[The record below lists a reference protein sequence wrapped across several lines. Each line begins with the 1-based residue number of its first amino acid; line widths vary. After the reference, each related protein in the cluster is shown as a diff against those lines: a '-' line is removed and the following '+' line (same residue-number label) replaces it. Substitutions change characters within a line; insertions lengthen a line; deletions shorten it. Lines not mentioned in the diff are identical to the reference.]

1 MTTKTLIVRAKTFRD
16 WMRANFTAG
25 ELRDIVNHGVDCGWH
40 GLTYT
45 ADTVKLFD
53 KYEEEIWGVLADM
66 ADDMGQNVL
75 GLMATFRRADMAD
88 TVQGMKNLAVWA
100 VAEYYADQEGLPE
113 EMQEA
118 ED

>member
-1 MTTKTLIVRAKTFRD
+1 MTTRTLIVRARTFKD
-16 WMRANFTAG
+16 WMRANLKS
-25 ELRDIVNHGVDCGWH
+25 ELRDIANHGVDGGWC

-66 ADDMGQNVL
+66 ADNMGTNVL

-88 TVQGMKNLAVWA
+88 TVDGMKNLAVWA
-100 VAEYYADQEGLPE
+100 VAEEYARELAGD
-113 EMQEA
+113 
-118 ED
+118 DT